1 MSKQPQPQG
10 QQQAGIRRLLQAEQ
24 KAQELVQKARR
35 DKVAKLKQAKEEAE
49 KEIEAYRAKREAE
62 FAEYAGQFS
71 TSGEDYNKNLEQKT
85 DTEIKE
91 LQEAAVSG
99 KEAVIALMLDAVKKV
114 DLDYDEHGKG
124 KY

>member
-71 TSGEDYNKNLEQKT
+71 TDRKS
-85 DTEIKE
+85 
-91 LQEAAVSG
+91 V
-99 KEAVIALMLDAVKKV
+99 V
-114 DLDYDEHGKG
+114 
-124 KY
+124 